1 MTWGNR
7 FRLLLGSI
15 VILVVVAGLTLLFNQ
30 RQHQATSS
38 SASIKAVEYPIGS
51 DYAGTVTATF
61 VKNGQAVQK
70 GAELLTVQSAQ
81 LVRDVREKAITTS
94 TDAYRVTPAGAITF
108 LAPVDGTVAST
119 STQLGAFVT
128 AGSTLVTLDQADS
141 LTVTAQYT
149 LTPRDYERIG
159 DNASVDL
166 RLPNEQVVAGKVSD
180 ISVST
185 NGGQAQARITVASS
199 GLKEGGDHGLIRP
212 GTPVTAMLHLR
223 DDGPLAGVQDQLT
236 AFLQHIGLTQL
247 RL

>member
-7 FRLLLGSI
+7 FKLLLGSI
-15 VILVVVAGLTLLFNQ
+15 VIVAVVAGLTLLFNQ

-38 SASIKAVEYPIGS
+38 TASIKAVEYPVGS

-61 VKNGQAVQK
+61 VRQGQVVTK
-70 GAELLTVQSAQ
+70 GTQLLTVQSAQ
-81 LVRDVREKAITTS
+81 LVRDVREKAITTT

-128 AGSTLVTLDQADS
+128 AGSTLVTLDQANS

-159 DNASVDL
+159 TDAAVDL
-166 RLPNEQVVAGKVSD
+166 RLPNEQVLTGKVSD

-185 NGGQAQARITVASS
+185 SNGHAQARITVASTD
-199 GLKEGGDHGLIRP
+199 LKEGGDHGLIRP
-212 GTPVTAMLHLR
+212 GTPVTAMLQLR

-236 AFLQHIGLTQL
+236 GFLQHIGVTQL

>member
-7 FRLLLGSI
+7 FRLLLGTI
-15 VILVVVAGLTLLFNQ
+15 AIFAVVAGLTLLFNQ

-38 SASIKAVEYPIGS
+38 SASITAIEYPVGS
-51 DYAGTVTATF
+51 DYSGTVTATF
-61 VKNGQAVQK
+61 VKAGQTVQK
-70 GAELLTVQSAQ
+70 GAQLLTVQSAQ
-81 LVRDVREKAITTS
+81 LLRDVREKAITTR

-128 AGSTLVTLDQADS
+128 AGSTLLTLDQANS
-141 LTVTAQYT
+141 LTVIAQYA

-159 DNASVDL
+159 DNAAVDL
-166 RLPNEQVVAGKVSD
+166 RLPNEQVVTGKVSD

-185 NGGQAQARITVASS
+185 NNGRAQAKITVAST
-199 GLKEGGDHGLIRP
+199 GLQEGGDHGLIRP
-212 GTPVTAMLHLR
+212 GTPVTAMLQLR
-223 DDGPLAGVQDQLT
+223 DDGPLAGVKDQLNG
-236 AFLQHIGLTQL
+236 FLQHIGLTQL